1 MLIDIALT
9 LLVFVITLCVGCS
22 VAIGLIITW
31 QIWKET
37 RDDPDRK

>member
-9 LLVFVITLCVGCS
+9 LLVITLCVGCS

-37 RDDPDRK
+37 RDDSDRK